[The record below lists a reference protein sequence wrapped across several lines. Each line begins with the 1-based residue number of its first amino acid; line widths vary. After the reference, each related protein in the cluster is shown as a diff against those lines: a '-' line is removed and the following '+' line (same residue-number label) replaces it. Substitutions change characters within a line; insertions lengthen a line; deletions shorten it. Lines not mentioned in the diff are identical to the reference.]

1 MLGPPA
7 FRVMLSFGRELQ
19 SEEIPA
25 LWKFLVDSL
34 TRVGVVESCFQLDQ
48 LVWEREAEYC

>member
-1 MLGPPA
+1 
-7 FRVMLSFGRELQ
+7 MLSFGRELQ